1 MRLPWPAREYE
12 RTCAQCGSTWR
23 VPRQFAKRRVKS
35 ISGFSVTSHGMQTAA
50 DRAELQAEIQSSL
63 AIGEEARAFRTCP
76 KCGSDRY
83 SQRPA
88 GA

>member
-12 RTCAQCGSTWR
+12 RTCGQCGSTWR

-35 ISGFSVTSHGMQTAA
+35 ISGFSVTSHGMQTGA
-50 DRAELQAEIQSSL
+50 DRAELRAEIQSSL
-63 AIGEEARAFRTCP
+63 ATGDEARAFRTCP
-76 KCGSDRY
+76 KCGSDQY